1 MKKLISDKELVAY
14 IDGRLSKEEVCNLE
28 AKAVENGETDL
39 LLHVQLAALACN
51 QELAD
56 ELLGEDFFMQ
66 DEAKLSTFA
75 LAAKD
80 FPYCNKKE

>member
-39 LLHVQLAALACN
+39 LLHVQLAALACS

-56 ELLGEDFFMQ
+56 ELLGEDLFMQ
-66 DEAKLSTFA
+66 DEAKLSAF
-75 LAAKD
+75 AAKD
-80 FPYCNKKE
+80 FPYGNKKE